1 MSENQASPEEGAIE
15 SQKTANLQSIGLVL
29 VSVVLAAV
37 GQLTFK
43 AALNTIGELELSVQM
58 FVDLLT
64 NPTML
69 LGLVIFGASMLL
81 WLLALMKADLSFAY
95 PFLSL
100 AYILVPLGGA
110 VLFNEQ
116 VTLMRIIGIVVIVGG
131 LLVIA
136 RSETA
141 A

>member
-1 MSENQASPEEGAIE
+1 MSKDEQPGSAAPAE
-15 SQKTANLQSIGLVL
+15 NLQSIGLVL
-29 VSVVLAAV
+29 VSVVLAAA

-43 AALNTIGELELSVQM
+43 AALNDIGELELSVQM

-69 LGLVIFGASMLL
+69 LGLVIFGSSMLL
-81 WLLALMKADLSFAY
+81 WLLALMKADLSFVY

-100 AYILVPLGGA
+100 AYFLVPLGGV
-110 VLFNEQ
+110 VLFGEELTITR
-116 VTLMRIIGIVVIVGG
+116 VVGVVVIVVG

-136 RSETA
+136 RSEQERKSVS
-141 A
+141 